1 MEAAT
6 LDIEVRNGS
15 DDLAAK
21 YGHVTAEIALITPE
35 VADDMLERNVRNRPV
50 NKRHYESLG
59 QTMISGDYVLNGEP
73 IIIDSD
79 GNVLDG
85 QHRLYGCIYSGKP
98 FLTLIVRGIDPKAF
112 DTIDGGRARTTGE
125 VLAIEGEANSNA
137 IAGAI
142 SQFVQFVDCGGRM
155 SAGTAGH
162 ARKATPRLAARILE
176 QHSGIRESVLAMRRC
191 PLYRNQQA
199 YVLHYLFSCVSQQL
213 ADDFAEVIADG
224 STDTGRPFNVLR
236 ESMIRNPVNPA
247 TRRSFAA
254 KCVKAFNAERA
265 GDRPK
270 MFRFNDSEEFPTID
284 GLNYEWLAAT
294 VD

>member
-1 MEAAT
+1 MSAAT
-6 LDIEVRNGS
+6 LEIEVQHS
-15 DDLAAK
+15 SEDLAAK
-21 YGHVTAEIALITPE
+21 YGHITVEIALITPS
-35 VADDMLERNVRNRPV
+35 VAADLLERNVRNRPL
-50 NKRHYESLG
+50 NKRHYESIG
-59 QTMISGDYVLNGEP
+59 QTMTCGDYVLNGEP
-73 IIIDSD
+73 IIIGSD
-79 GNVLDG
+79 NNVLDG
-85 QHRLYGCIYSGKP
+85 QHRLHGCIYSGNP
-98 FLTLIVRGIDPKAF
+98 FVTLIVRGIDPEAF

-137 IAGAI
+137 IAGAV

-162 ARKATPRLAARILE
+162 RRKATPRLSARILE
-176 QHSGIRESVLAMRRC
+176 QHPGIRDSVAAMRRC

-199 YVLHYLFSCVSQQL
+199 YVLHYLFSCVSQPI
-213 ADDFAEVIADG
+213 ADDFAAVMADG
-224 STDTGRPFNVLR
+224 STDKGRAFNVLR

-247 TRRSFAA
+247 TRRNFAA

-270 MFRFNDSEEFPTID
+270 MFRFNDTEEFPTID
-284 GLNYEWLAAT
+284 GLDYEWLAGT